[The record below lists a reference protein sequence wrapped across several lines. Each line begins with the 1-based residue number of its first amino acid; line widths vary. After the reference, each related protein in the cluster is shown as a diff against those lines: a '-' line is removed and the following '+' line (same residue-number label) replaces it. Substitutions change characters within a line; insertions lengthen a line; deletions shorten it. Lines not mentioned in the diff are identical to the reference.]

1 MLTRFKKWLH
11 HVGRW
16 PEEARIRRLT
26 SAYRIGEGGWRRIY
40 FYHMQKAGGSSL
52 NKMFMDISGVPS
64 DDVYRQIVRH
74 PRHRVVAGDKVYVG
88 WLKEYI
94 EGGRYFFAYSHIA
107 AHELRLPPET
117 FTFTCLRHPIKRLL
131 SYYKERLHF
140 ARNKPD
146 HHHTQRI
153 QDWFSEDFD
162 TFITQAPKPLLMP
175 QLYMFSA
182 QFDPDEALAGILNCN
197 HFFLTEETDK
207 GVAQM
212 SRLLQLPLSP
222 RHDRQA
228 QLDFTPSEAQLE
240 RMQALLQP
248 EIALYTRAAEI
259 YHQRNNDA

>member
-1 MLTRFKKWLH
+1 MFTRVKKWIQ
-11 HVGRW
+11 RARQW
-16 PEEARIRRLT
+16 PHEAHIRRLART
-26 SAYRIGEGGWRRIY
+26 YRIGEGKWRRIY

-52 NKMFMDISGVPS
+52 NKMFMDLSGVPS
-64 DDVYRQIVRH
+64 DEVYRQIVRH
-74 PRHRVVAGDKVYVG
+74 PQHRVVVGDKIYVG
-88 WLKEYI
+88 WLKNYI
-94 EGGRYFFAYSHIA
+94 EEGHYFFAYSHIA

-131 SYYKERLHF
+131 SYYKERLYF

-162 TFITQAPKPLLMP
+162 TFVTQAPKSLLMP

-182 QFDPDEALAGILNCN
+182 NFDVEEALAGVLGCD
-197 HFFLTEETDK
+197 HFFLTEATDK

-212 SRLLQLPLSP
+212 AQRLQLPLVP

-228 QLDFTPSEAQLE
+228 KLDFTPSEAQIKLAQE
-240 RMQALLQP
+240 LLAP
-248 EIALYTRAAEI
+248 EITLYTRVAELYEARYGPI
-259 YHQRNNDA
+259 